1 MKVKF
6 IKQPTGKFNLAYS
19 EGEEAVLAETLSTE
33 LIEAGYAVEV
43 EEVKIETSVSKEF
56 IETPEKKKGK
66 K

>member
-43 EEVKIETSVSKEF
+43 EEVKI
-56 IETPEKKKGK
+56 
-66 K
+66 